1 MIIFIN
7 NTLIYIHLF
16 IYIYTKMF
24 RAVYHITLF
33 VFFILFPHTF
43 FAVDI
48 KSLTLPNELKIDL
61 VIQYW
66 NINDNLLS

>member
-1 MIIFIN
+1 
-7 NTLIYIHLF
+7 
-16 IYIYTKMF
+16 MF
-24 RAVYHITLF
+24 RAVYHITFF